1 MKGLAVGVITIV
13 IAVFC
18 VLMLTVVTPVALV
31 VSTWHAAAGISPGT
45 VPPEAAA
52 PVLGPIPNEDP
63 AWDSLI
69 RPWYDSRYVFGGN
82 VIGGVD
88 CSGFTKA
95 IFERLGVNLPRTA
108 QTQYNVAQKVI
119 TPRVGDLVFFFGT
132 YDSRPDFISHVG
144 IYLGGDTMVSAVEPT
159 LGRQSLSSAYW
170 RAHMVGFGRVLG
182 A

>member
-1 MKGLAVGVITIV
+1 MKTIAAIAIAFVIGLF
-13 IAVFC
+13 AVF
-18 VLMLTVVTPVALV
+18 MLTVVVPTSFVIA
-31 VSTWHAAAGISPGT
+31 TWNAAAGIPPGA

-82 VIGGVD
+82 VIGAVD

-95 IFERLGVNLPRTA
+95 IFAKLGVNLPRTA
-108 QTQYNVAQKVI
+108 QTQYNVAHKVI

-144 IYLGGDTMVSAVEPT
+144 IYLGGDAMVSAVEPT